1 MNVANEALIACVKAL
16 GGSKVVGPALW
27 PEKTPD
33 SAQRAL
39 LDCLNEDRPQHLT
52 PEQALLI
59 ARMARARGCHAYME
73 ALAADLG
80 YAAPVPIASR
90 DEVADLQRQ
99 FVELVRAQV
108 SLVERMER
116 LVES

>member
-1 MNVANEALIACVKAL
+1 MSAINDALIACVKAL
-16 GGSKVVGPALW
+16 GGSKAVGPLVW

-33 SAQRAL
+33 AAQRML

-52 PEQALLI
+52 PEQSLLI
-59 ARMARARGCHAYME
+59 ARLARARGCHEFMA
-73 ALAADLG
+73 ALAAELG

-99 FVELVRAQV
+99 FVALVRMQS